1 MYIKHVDIINYRN
14 LKEISVSLEK
24 TTAIIGKNNSGKSN
38 FLNAITLPLAMDEVR
53 SRNKR
58 LYLGDFNNDV
68 KEVYYN
74 YISNHREEFTNNTIN
89 KEEFSEV
96 IPKIEVTIEFA
107 YENEEYFLLRD
118 FITNLSNRTP
128 KLKYSYYCKS
138 EDQLIQEIS
147 DILNSTEEV
156 NIDDLKINLL
166 PIELYEYSIYVPN
179 KNKQVS
185 YEKLKKFTYNFITD
199 TRDDFSNND
208 YNIGSKN
215 LVNLLNNKLTNTD
228 KIELETE
235 YNNFFEIVK
244 NLTNMDEVFNWQE
257 YSDIENA
264 RDFFDKITILPNMPP
279 MYSLLNSVTLGY
291 DDLNISNHGLGYR
304 NLIFLLVMI
313 NSLQVSND
321 SYYSLLNIEEPE
333 AHISYDN
340 QQIIKSYISNVSSN
354 TSNLQIIYSTHDSN
368 LINKMKID
376 NIILFNDNN
385 AYSFSNSMGKE
396 QMEYIIR
403 NPNLDLFK
411 LFFSRKCIL
420 VEGITEELFIRT
432 YLSYY
437 SNQLHNI
444 EVISFHKG
452 YTEIIKIWKTV
463 NADSQNQLGII
474 RDFDDQPTA
483 QRNHEELRDDNI
495 FIETTS
501 EYSFEEELINTDDN
515 FNVLKRFF
523 VENYSVEENI
533 NLQDLLQYWKEG
545 KSKYILGICN
555 GILNG
560 SLEGLTLPQHI
571 NTVLNQMGLRTGE
584 MQ

>member
-68 KEVYYN
+68 KEAYYN
-74 YISNHREEFTNNTIN
+74 YISNHREEFKNNTIN
-89 KEEFSEV
+89 KEEFSKV

-107 YENEEYFLLRD
+107 YEEEEYFLLRD

-147 DILNSTEEV
+147 DILNSTEEF

-244 NLTNMDEVFNWQE
+244 NLTNMDEIFNWQE

-264 RDFFDKITILPNMPP
+264 SDFFDKITILPNMPP

-340 QQIIKSYISNVSSN
+340 QQIVKSYISNVSSS
-354 TSNLQIIYSTHDSN
+354 TSNLQIVYSTHDSN
-368 LINKMKID
+368 QINKMKID

-385 AYSFSNSMGKE
+385 AYSFSDSMSKE

-432 YLSYY
+432 YLSYF

-452 YTEIIKIWKTV
+452 YTDIIKIWKTV

-474 RDFDDQPTA
+474 RDFDYQPTA
-483 QRNHEELRDDNI
+483 QRNHEELRDHNI

-523 VENYSVEENI
+523 IEKYSVEGNI
-533 NLQDLLQYWKEG
+533 NLQELLQYWKEG
-545 KSKYILGICN
+545 KSKYILDICN

-560 SLEGLTLPQHI
+560 DLERLTLPQHI